1 MTLDRPPSRVI
12 IEGVAPEVDGGRFP
26 AKRTVGEKIV
36 VEADIHTD
44 GHDRIAGRL
53 RFRAEGG
60 QAWTDVPL
68 QPLVNDRWR
77 ASFVATTIG
86 FWEFMLEAWIDRFGS
101 WRGDLAKKTDAGQ
114 DVTSELLEGAALVR
128 EAASRAQGDER
139 DWLLRQ
145 AEAIARSDDAALRA
159 RAGLDPTLAEVV
171 ARYPDRESGVAYER
185 PVRVRVDRER
195 ARYGAW
201 YELFPRSAAD
211 GERHG
216 TLEDIRRRL
225 PYIASMGFDVLYLPP
240 IHPIGRAFRKGRNNS
255 LETGPEDPG
264 SPWGIGSEAGGHKA
278 IHPELGTFED
288 FDALLSAAAAQG
300 IEVAMDVAFQ
310 CSPDH
315 PYVRE
320 HPEWFRHRP
329 DGTIKYAENPPKKYQ
344 DIYPLDFEC
353 ADWRS
358 LWNELLSVVTFW
370 AERGVRIFRVDNP
383 HTKPFR
389 FWEWLIAEIQK
400 RFPDAVFLAEAFTR
414 PKVMRYLAKAGFTQ
428 SYTYFTWRNTKKQ
441 LIEYFTE
448 LTQSEMRN
456 YFRPNLF
463 VNTPD
468 ILPEYLQYGG
478 PAAFQIRLVLAATLG
493 ATYGVYGPSY
503 ENHEARPVRPGSEE
517 YLDSEKYQ
525 IRKWDWE
532 APNVFREFIARVN
545 AVRRDNPALQTN
557 DRLRFYESDNDRI
570 VSYGKTTEDLSN
582 IIITAVNTDP
592 HHVQTGWLYVPL
604 EELGMSENDSYQVH
618 DLITDARFLW
628 HGSRNYV
635 HLDPRSTSAHILRL
649 RKRVKSE
656 RDFDYYF

>member
-26 AKRTVGEKIV
+26 AKRTVDERIV

-53 RFRAEGG
+53 LFRAEGE

-101 WRGDLAKKTDAGQ
+101 WRGELAKKTDAGQ

-448 LTQSEMRN
+448 LTQSEMRD

-557 DRLRFYESDNDRI
+557 GRLRFYESDNDKI
-570 VSYGKTTEDLSN
+570 VFYGKTTEDLSN

-604 EELGMSENDSYQVH
+604 EEFDMSENDSYQVH